1 MMHQP
6 WAAVVVA
13 AGILATASA
22 ACDDVDNY
30 LGIPNPLTGD
40 MEIDLEGVSG
50 VECAEIETDAGNEI
64 LLEQI
69 VIDGG
74 SVTLKSSSYV
84 RFVNVEFDVKPGA
97 TLVFDMPETYFGPN
111 TARKEGTWYY
121 NSFGMNVDEGATV
134 TFAGDVVASDVS
146 NAFTAFYNRGSMEF
160 QKTALFEDGTYV
172 FYENQ
177 GTIKFRGD
185 ATFRNNRFH
194 AIQNIFSGYIRFSKD
209 VLFDGNSYEND
220 NIGSCS
226 LSCIDEESRI
236 VVRGDAV
243 FQNHNCPGVALW
255 QLYGTTKFY
264 GKAYF
269 NNNSRDK
276 TTFDYNMDGNLG
288 GAVVVSGG
296 TMTFNGAVQFNDNS
310 AEAFGGGIGIEDG
323 DVIFK
328 KWTTFDGNSA
338 DNGAAFAMTGGT
350 LTFQEP
356 KVVTRFTNNDVYED
370 EYPVEESCTVG
381 FVADEALVI
390 GFPGDDI
397 CVAGGSTRKLL

>member
-1 MMHQP
+1 MMHQL

-40 MEIDLEGVSG
+40 MEIDLEGVSS

-111 TARKEGTWYY
+111 TARRQRPFVWT
-121 NSFGMNVDEGATV
+121 SFMLNGGFYDRLGELDYPILV
-134 TFAGDVVASDVS
+134 TLSKPPLRV
-146 NAFTAFYNRGSMEF
+146 RF
-160 QKTALFEDGTYV
+160 QKSALFEDGTYV

-209 VLFDGNSYEND
+209 ILFDGNSYEND
-220 NIGSCS
+220 NISGCS

-255 QLYGTTKFY
+255 QLYGTTKFSRRFY

-276 TTFDYNMDGNLG
+276 TMFDYNMDGNLG

-356 KVVTRFTNNDVYED
+356 KVVTRFANNDVYED